1 MPDEPAPETPRRSQR
16 IKTLKSGRIEFN
28 GTFSTF
34 DVTIR
39 EMSET
44 GAKLKLSTTFVVP
57 PTFQLLILN
66 TNTGIRERR
75 SCETRWQRGDLV
87 GARFIDPS
95 EIAPASPAR
104 AATLRRQPPK
114 G

>member
-28 GTFSTF
+28 GTFSTL
-34 DVTIR
+34 DVTIK

-44 GAKLKLSTTFVVP
+44 GARLKLSTTFIVP

-95 EIAPASPAR
+95 EIAPASSAR
-104 AATLRRQPPK
+104 AATLRRQPPQ